1 MFHVNEI
8 ISAFEKR
15 FTVFATLLLATL
27 TFALYQHALSSG
39 FFLDDATSIR
49 VEPLM
54 LQPDILPL
62 YEKFK
67 LRFLGYLSFWVNYQ
81 ISGEDPAAFRLVN
94 FFIHAVN
101 GLLVYLLSYR
111 LFELSG
117 DAEAEKSTYRW
128 VALLVAALFIAHPL
142 QTQAVTYIVQR
153 LASLMTLF
161 YLAAM
166 ISWIEVF
173 RSRSFGARAIW
184 LTLFAS
190 SFLASCYTKQNAFTL
205 PVVLILM
212 DLLIFR
218 RLTAKYW
225 SAVGAMGLIFALGT
239 FAFASDLWVTVD
251 RLTRETPDITRWEYF
266 THQWVVLWL
275 YLGKVIWPYPQLLD
289 YGVALNSFDTWMFAL
304 AGVGHLA
311 VLTAAVAVCRKLPLV
326 TFGVLFFYAAH
337 CIESGFIP
345 IRDLVFEHR
354 NYLPLF
360 GVFFSA
366 GAALVACASRYPAV
380 FKRAKWLS
388 IAILVFLA
396 QATWARNQM
405 WAEQETLL
413 KQDVIYNPENV
424 RALYNLALWYQRNDR
439 YDQSMETMKALVKAN
454 DGQLNLLHAT
464 TYVATLI
471 DLQLFDQALNLLDKL
486 LEANMKPLA
495 RAAFLRQYATVLTG
509 KADDEAAADVFEEA
523 MRLAPLDY
531 DSGLAYGYSLIQLGR
546 LEEAKTEI
554 NALRMRFGERT
565 RLRMLNGVLQSKA
578 QELQRDTQE

>member
-1 MFHVNEI
+1 MNDI
-8 ISAFEKR
+8 ISALEKR

-27 TFALYQHALSSG
+27 TFVLYQHALNSG

-67 LRFLGYLSFWVNYQ
+67 LRFLGYLSFWLNYQ

-94 FFIHAVN
+94 FVIHAVN
-101 GLLVYLLSYR
+101 GLLVYVLSYR
-111 LFELSG
+111 LFALSG
-117 DAEAEKSTYRW
+117 DTESEKARYRW
-128 VALLVAALFIAHPL
+128 AALLVAALFIAHPL

-161 YLAAM
+161 YLAAL
-166 ISWIEVF
+166 ISWLEVF

-205 PVVLILM
+205 PIVLILM
-212 DLLIFR
+212 ELLIFR
-218 RLTAKYW
+218 RLTARHW
-225 SAVGAMGLIFALGT
+225 SAIGVIGLIFAVGT
-239 FAFASDLWVTVD
+239 FAFVPDLWVTVD
-251 RLTRETPDITRWEYF
+251 RLTRETPDITRWEYL

-289 YGVALNSFDTWMFAL
+289 YGVTLYSFDTWMFAL
-304 AGVGHLA
+304 AGVGHLV
-311 VLTAAVAVCRKLPLV
+311 VLAAAVAVSRKLPLI
-326 TFGVLFFYAAH
+326 TFGVLFFYVAH
-337 CIESGFIP
+337 SVESGFIP

-366 GAALVACASRYPAV
+366 GAALVACACRYPMIVKHA
-380 FKRAKWLS
+380 RWIS
-388 IAILVFLA
+388 IAILMFFA

-413 KQDVIYNPENV
+413 KQDVIHNPENV

-439 YDQSMETMKALVKAN
+439 YDLSMETMKALVRAN
-454 DGQLNLLHAT
+454 NGQLNLLHAT

-471 DLQLFDQALNLLDKL
+471 DLQLFDLALNLLDKL

-546 LEEAKTEI
+546 LEEATTEI
-554 NALRMRFGERT
+554 NAMRMRFGERT
-565 RLRMLNGVLQSKA
+565 RLRMLNRVLQNKA

>member
-1 MFHVNEI
+1 MNGIVSTI
-8 ISAFEKR
+8 EKR
-15 FTVFATLLLATL
+15 FTVFASLLLAAL
-27 TFALYQHALSSG
+27 TVVLYQHALSSG

-67 LRFLGYLSFWVNYQ
+67 LRFLGYLSFWINYQ
-81 ISGEDPAAFRLVN
+81 ISGEDPAAFRIVN
-94 FFIHAVN
+94 FVIHAVN
-101 GLLVYLLSYR
+101 GLLVYVLSYR
-111 LFELSG
+111 LFALSG
-117 DAEAEKSTYRW
+117 DAKSEKSTHRW

-153 LASLMTLF
+153 LASLVTLF
-161 YLAAM
+161 YLAAL
-166 ISWIEVF
+166 ISWVEVF
-173 RSRSFGARAIW
+173 RARSLGARAIW
-184 LTLFAS
+184 LALFAGL
-190 SFLASCYTKQNAFTL
+190 FLASCYTKQNAFTL
-205 PVVLILM
+205 PIVLILM
-212 DLLIFR
+212 ELLIFC
-218 RLTAKYW
+218 RLTAKHW
-225 SAVGAMGLIFALGT
+225 SAISVITLIFALGT
-239 FAFASDLWVTVD
+239 FVFLPDLSANVD

-266 THQWVVLWL
+266 THQWVILWM

-289 YGVALNSFDTWMFAL
+289 YGVALHSFDTWELIL
-304 AGVGHLA
+304 AGLGHLA
-311 VLTAAVAVCRKLPLV
+311 VFVLVLALSGRLPLLA
-326 TFGVLFFYAAH
+326 FGVLFFYAVH
-337 CIESGFIP
+337 SVESGLIP

-366 GAALVACASRYPAV
+366 GAALIASANHYPV
-380 FKRAKWLS
+380 FFKRAKWLS
-388 IAILVFLA
+388 IAILIFFA

-413 KQDVIYNPENV
+413 KQDVIHNPENV

-439 YDQSMETMKALVKAN
+439 YDQSMETMKVLVKAN
-454 DGQLNLLHAT
+454 NGQLNLLHAT
-464 TYVATLI
+464 TYVATMI
-471 DLQLFDQALNLLDKL
+471 DLQLYDLALNLLDKL
-486 LEANMKPLA
+486 LEASMKPLA

-546 LEEAKTEI
+546 LEEANEEI

-565 RLRMLNGVLQSKA
+565 RLRMLNRVLQNKA
-578 QELQRDTQE
+578 QELSQETRK

>member
-1 MFHVNEI
+1 MNDI
-8 ISAFEKR
+8 ISAIEKR
-15 FTVFATLLLATL
+15 FTVFASLLLVAL
-27 TFALYQHALSSG
+27 TIVLYQHALSSG

-67 LRFLGYLSFWVNYQ
+67 LRFLGYLSFWVNFQ

-94 FFIHAVN
+94 FAIHAVN
-101 GLLVYLLSYR
+101 GLLVFVLSYR
-111 LFELSG
+111 LFALSG
-117 DAEAEKSTYRW
+117 DTESEKSTHRW

-161 YLAAM
+161 YLAAL
-166 ISWIEVF
+166 ISWVEVF
-173 RSRSFGARAIW
+173 RSRSLGVRAIW
-184 LTLFAS
+184 LILFAS
-190 SFLASCYTKQNAFTL
+190 LFLASCYTKQNAFTL
-205 PVVLILM
+205 PFVLILM
-212 DLLIFR
+212 ELLIFR
-218 RLTAKYW
+218 RLTAKHW
-225 SAVGAMGLIFALGT
+225 SAIGVAGLISALVT
-239 FAFASDLWVTVD
+239 VVFVPDFWVTVD

-266 THQWVVLWL
+266 THQWVILWM

-289 YGVALNSFDTWMFAL
+289 YGVALNSFDTWVFVL
-304 AGVGHLA
+304 AGLGHL
-311 VLTAAVAVCRKLPLV
+311 VLLVLGLAMSRRFPLV
-326 TFGVLFFYAAH
+326 TFGVLFFYAVH
-337 CIESGFIP
+337 SVESGLIP

-360 GVFFSA
+360 GVFFGA
-366 GAALVACASRYPAV
+366 GAALIASTNHYPTV
-380 FKRAKWLS
+380 LKRAKWLS
-388 IAILVFLA
+388 IAILIFFA

-413 KQDVIYNPENV
+413 KQDVVHNPENV

-454 DGQLNLLHAT
+454 NGQLNLLHAT

-471 DLQLFDQALNLLDKL
+471 DLQLYDLALNLLDKL
-486 LEANMKPLA
+486 LESNMKPLA

-546 LEEAKTEI
+546 LEEANKEI

-565 RLRMLNGVLQSKA
+565 RLRMLDRVLQNKA
-578 QELQRDTQE
+578 QESRQETQRK

>member
-1 MFHVNEI
+1 MNGIV
-8 ISAFEKR
+8 SAIEKR
-15 FTVFATLLLATL
+15 FTVFASLLLAAL
-27 TFALYQHALSSG
+27 TIVLYQHALSSG

-94 FFIHAVN
+94 FAIHAVN
-101 GLLVYLLSYR
+101 GLLVYVLSYR
-111 LFELSG
+111 LFALSG
-117 DAEAEKSTYRW
+117 DAESEKSTHRW

-153 LASLMTLF
+153 LASLVTLF
-161 YLAAM
+161 YLAAL
-166 ISWIEVF
+166 ISWVEVF
-173 RSRSFGARAIW
+173 KARSLGARAIW
-184 LTLFAS
+184 LALFAGL
-190 SFLASCYTKQNAFTL
+190 FLASCYTKQNAFTL
-205 PVVLILM
+205 PIVLILM
-212 DLLIFR
+212 ELLIFR
-218 RLTAKYW
+218 RLTAKHC
-225 SAVGAMGLIFALGT
+225 SVISVIALIFALGT
-239 FAFASDLWVTVD
+239 FVFLPDLSANVD

-266 THQWVVLWL
+266 THQWVILWM

-289 YGVALNSFDTWMFAL
+289 YGVALHSFDTWVFIL
-304 AGVGHLA
+304 AGLGHLA
-311 VLTAAVAVCRKLPLV
+311 ALVLVLALSGRLPLLA
-326 TFGVLFFYAAH
+326 FGVLFFYAVH
-337 CIESGFIP
+337 SVESGLIP

-360 GVFFSA
+360 GVFFST
-366 GAALVACASRYPAV
+366 GAALIASANHYPVV

-388 IAILVFLA
+388 IAILIFFA

-413 KQDVIYNPENV
+413 KQDVIHNPENV

-439 YDQSMETMKALVKAN
+439 YDQSMETMKVLVKAN
-454 DGQLNLLHAT
+454 NGQLNLLHAT

-471 DLQLFDQALNLLDKL
+471 DLQLYDLALNLLDKL

-546 LEEAKTEI
+546 LEEANEEI

-565 RLRMLNGVLQSKA
+565 RLRMLNRVLQNKA
-578 QELQRDTQE
+578 QELREETQR

>member
-1 MFHVNEI
+1 MNDI
-8 ISAFEKR
+8 ISAIERR
-15 FTVFATLLLATL
+15 FTVFASLLLVAL
-27 TFALYQHALSSG
+27 TIVLYQHALSSG

-94 FFIHAVN
+94 FAIHAVN
-101 GLLVYLLSYR
+101 GLLVFVLSYR
-111 LFELSG
+111 LFALSG
-117 DAEAEKSTYRW
+117 DTESEKSTHRW

-161 YLAAM
+161 YLAAL
-166 ISWIEVF
+166 ISWVEVF
-173 RSRSFGARAIW
+173 RSRSLGVRAIW
-184 LTLFAS
+184 LILFAS
-190 SFLASCYTKQNAFTL
+190 LFLASCYTKQNAFTL
-205 PVVLILM
+205 PFVLILM
-212 DLLIFR
+212 ELLIFR
-218 RLTAKYW
+218 RLTAKHW
-225 SAVGAMGLIFALGT
+225 SAIGVAGLISALVT
-239 FAFASDLWVTVD
+239 VVFVPDFWVTVD

-266 THQWVVLWL
+266 THQWVILWM

-289 YGVALNSFDTWMFAL
+289 YGVALHSFDTWVFVL
-304 AGVGHLA
+304 AGLGHMV
-311 VLTAAVAVCRKLPLV
+311 VLVLGLGMSRRFPLV
-326 TFGVLFFYAAH
+326 TFGVLFFYAVH
-337 CIESGFIP
+337 SVESGLIP

-360 GVFFSA
+360 GVFFGA
-366 GAALVACASRYPAV
+366 GAAIVAIVKHYPAGM
-380 FKRAKWLS
+380 KYIKWVS
-388 IAILVFLA
+388 ILVLLFFA

-405 WAEQETLL
+405 WADQEALL
-413 KQDVIYNPENV
+413 KADVVHNPENV

-439 YDQSMETMKALVKAN
+439 YDQSMETLKALVAAN

-471 DLQLFDQALNLLDKL
+471 DLQLYDLALNLLDKL
-486 LEANMKPLA
+486 LEAQMKPLA
-495 RAAFLRQYATVLTG
+495 RAAFLRQYGTVLTG
-509 KADDEAAADVFEEA
+509 KADDEAAVDVFEEA
-523 MRLAPLDY
+523 MQLAPLDY

-546 LEEAKTEI
+546 LDEANILMLSLEQ
-554 NALRMRFGERT
+554 RFGSRT
-565 RLRMLNGVLQSKA
+565 RLGMLRDVWENKAASQGEERSK
-578 QELQRDTQE
+578 

>member
-1 MFHVNEI
+1 MNDI
-8 ISAFEKR
+8 ISALEKR

-27 TFALYQHALSSG
+27 TFVLYQHALSSG

-67 LRFLGYLSFWVNYQ
+67 LRFLGYLSFWLNYQ

-94 FFIHAVN
+94 FVIHAVN
-101 GLLVYLLSYR
+101 GLLVYALSYR
-111 LFELSG
+111 LFALSG
-117 DAEAEKSTYRW
+117 SAESEKSMHRW

-161 YLAAM
+161 YLAAL
-166 ISWIEVF
+166 ISWVEVF
-173 RSRSFGARAIW
+173 RSRSLGVRAIW
-184 LTLFAS
+184 LILFAGL
-190 SFLASCYTKQNAFTL
+190 FLASCYTKQNAFTL
-205 PVVLILM
+205 PIVLILM
-212 DLLIFR
+212 ELLIFR
-218 RLTAKYW
+218 RLTAKHW
-225 SAVGAMGLIFALGT
+225 SAIGVIGLIFALVAVVFVPDIWT
-239 FAFASDLWVTVD
+239 TVD

-266 THQWVVLWL
+266 THQWVILWM

-289 YGVALNSFDTWMFAL
+289 YGVALHSFDTWVFLL
-304 AGVGHLA
+304 AGLGHLV
-311 VLTAAVAVCRKLPLV
+311 VLVLGLVVSRRLPLV
-326 TFGVLFFYAAH
+326 AFGVLFFYAVH
-337 CIESGFIP
+337 SVESGLIP
-345 IRDLVFEHR
+345 IRDLAFEHR

-366 GAALVACASRYPAV
+366 GAALIASTNHYPMAL
-380 FKRAKWLS
+380 KRAKWLS
-388 IAILVFLA
+388 IAILIFFA

-454 DGQLNLLHAT
+454 NGQLNLLHAT

-471 DLQLFDQALNLLDKL
+471 DLQLYDLALNLLDKL
-486 LEANMKPLA
+486 LESNMKPLA

-546 LEEAKTEI
+546 LEEADKEI

-565 RLRMLNGVLQSKA
+565 RLRMLNRVLENKA
-578 QELQRDTQE
+578 QELR